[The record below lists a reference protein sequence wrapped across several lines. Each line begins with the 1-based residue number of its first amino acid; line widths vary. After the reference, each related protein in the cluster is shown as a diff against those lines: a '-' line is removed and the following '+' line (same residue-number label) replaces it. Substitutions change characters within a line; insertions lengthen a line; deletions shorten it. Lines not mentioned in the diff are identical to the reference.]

1 MNKIDLVR
9 KMEEYVG
16 AYRQQLDKYEGSS
29 LSMLS
34 NQAKNGIK
42 ALKSTVKNNEQAG
55 KALESLREYMDK
67 FEQAVKSGDRKVS
80 AKAVEMMEKTLRN
93 LKEKTGKDDHKDHS

>member
-1 MNKIDLVR
+1 MNKIDLLR

-16 AYRQQLDKYEGSS
+16 AYRQQLDKYEGYS

-42 ALKSTVKNNEQAG
+42 ALKKAVKNNEQAD
-55 KALESLREYMDK
+55 KALESLHEYMDK

-80 AKAVEMMEKTLRN
+80 TKAVEMMEKILRN
-93 LKEKTGKDDHKDHS
+93 LKTKAGKDDCKDHS